1 MKTTFLCK
9 CGKSFQKNTSSD
21 TTGYRLPGYGEGHEC
36 YGCPYALSVKDA
48 LWNSK
53 TEHFE
58 YIIRAWECRASKKL
72 SYGSHAALSLGS
84 KNSGSIYS
92 LDLPF
97 LREIRMAID
106 SIEGISADSDAPGER
121 GVQYGSDG
129 LYRLPVYPEQNKK
142 GVRGKQQLF
151 DDFFNPD
158 GSRKDVS
165 STEEKQIVLR
175 QIEEAKT
182 MGKINVGNI
191 TAGLNKVK
199 SLTEA
204 LSKVSRHEMI
214 PVEYIEPA
222 DNNPFAENDTD
233 ESRYEL
239 AMSIQAN
246 GLLEPLVLN
255 KKSDTC
261 YKLIAGEHRFTAI
274 KQYLP
279 EFKNISSMVFEE
291 ISDDEAQLKL
301 YEANRQREYTSE
313 QKFKRY
319 RELELLL
326 TRMKESGSYHGP
338 IQRGLAE
345 LLGVSTRQVRKYKG
359 ILQNLSEEDQQ
370 QVMKGEISVD
380 TAYQIVQSQKEE
392 DRQEPPIGDAEEFV
406 SEDNHDQMANTGIT
420 APVPR
425 ENNNTDTAFPFANE
439 RNVSSQGGTPTEKTV
454 KEEKSGSASGFS
466 DSYWKSKIEFA
477 IKSHYDAERLFQFYT
492 FEVPTTV
499 EAIKEIKPTY
509 GYSGGSVIF
518 PDGVHG
524 DCTCHSSHM
533 DIEYQRKHLQLT
545 YSQVDGYVRDM
556 IRKGRL
562 LTEKQVSDVLS
573 KHLDN
578 IDEGE

>member
-1 MKTTFLCK
+1 MKTTFFCK
-9 CGKSFQKNTSSD
+9 CGKSFQKNTPAD
-21 TTGYRLPGYGEGHEC
+21 TTGYRLSGYGEGHEC
-36 YGCPYALSVKDA
+36 YGCPFIIPIYDGWQNRKISAYECRC
-48 LWNSK
+48 SK
-53 TEHFE
+53 TLRYESSAQL
-58 YIIRAWECRASKKL
+58 YL
-72 SYGSHAALSLGS
+72 DS
-84 KNSGSIYS
+84 KNVGSIYS
-92 LDLPF
+92 LDFEF
-97 LREIRMAID
+97 LKQIQD
-106 SIEGISADSDAPGER
+106 YADKLDGLHPSHEAFSSRPADF
-121 GVQYGSDG
+121 GSDG
-129 LYRLPVYPEQNKK
+129 RYRLAVYPEQNKK
-142 GVRGKQQLF
+142 GIRAKQLILEE
-151 DDFFNPD
+151 FFNPD

-165 STEEKQIVLR
+165 PTEEKQIVLR
-175 QIEEAKT
+175 QIEEAT
-182 MGKINVGNI
+182 AMGKINVGNI

-222 DNNPFAENDTD
+222 DSNPFAENDTD

-279 EFKNISSMVFEE
+279 EVKNVSSMVFEG

-319 RELELLL
+319 RELEQLL
-326 TRMKESGSYHGP
+326 TRMKESGNYHGP
-338 IQRGLAE
+338 IQKGLAE

-359 ILQNLSEEDQQ
+359 IIQNLSEEDQQ
-370 QVMKGEISVD
+370 QVMEGKLSVD

-392 DRQEPPIGDAEEFV
+392 DWQEPVINDEEDFV
-406 SEDNHDQMANTGIT
+406 SEDNHDQLVNSGFTT
-420 APVPR
+420 PVPR
-425 ENNNTDTAFPFANE
+425 ENGNIDAAFPFANE
-439 RNVSSQGGTPTEKTV
+439 RNVQNGTPIEKTA
-454 KEEKSGSASGFS
+454 KEEKSGSTSAFS
-466 DSYWKSKIEFA
+466 ESYWKSKIEFA

-492 FEVPTTV
+492 FQVPTTA
-499 EAIKEIKPTY
+499 EAIKEILKPAY
-509 GYSGGSVIF
+509 GYSGGSVMF

-524 DCTCHSSHM
+524 DCTCQSSHM
-533 DIEYQRKHLQLT
+533 DIEYKRKHLQLT
-545 YSQVDGYVRDM
+545 YSQVDGYVRNM
-556 IRKGRL
+556 IRSGRL
-562 LTEKQVSDVLS
+562 LTEKEVSEVLS
-573 KHLDN
+573 QRLDN

>member
-1 MKTTFLCK
+1 MKTTFFCK
-9 CGKSFQKNTSSD
+9 CGKTFQKNTSAD

-36 YGCPYALSVKDA
+36 YGCP
-48 LWNSK
+48 
-53 TEHFE
+53 F
-58 YIIRAWECRASKKL
+58 IIPIYDGWPNRTVTAYECRCSKRL
-72 SYGSHAALSLGS
+72 EYESYAQLDTDS
-84 KNSGSIYS
+84 KNVGSIYS
-92 LDLPF
+92 LDFNF
-97 LREIRMAID
+97 LKQIREF
-106 SIEGISADSDAPGER
+106 ADKLDGLHPSHEAFSSRPAE
-121 GVQYGSDG
+121 YGSDG
-129 LYRLPVYPEQNKK
+129 RYRLAVFPEQNRK
-142 GVRGKQQLF
+142 GIRAKQLILEK
-151 DDFFNPD
+151 FFHQD

-165 STEEKQIVLR
+165 PAEEKQIVLR
-175 QIEEAKT
+175 QIEEAT
-182 MGKINVGNI
+182 AMGKINVGNI

-204 LSKVSRHEMI
+204 LSNVSHHEMI
-214 PVEYIEPA
+214 PAEYIEPA
-222 DNNPFAENDTD
+222 DNNPYAENDTD

-274 KQYLP
+274 RQYLP
-279 EFKNISSMVFEE
+279 EFKNISSMVFEG

-338 IQRGLAE
+338 IQKGLAE

-392 DRQEPPIGDAEEFV
+392 DRQEPGIDDVDDFV
-406 SEDNHDQMANTGIT
+406 PENNHDQIVNTGI
-420 APVPR
+420 AVPVPR
-425 ENNNTDTAFPFANE
+425 ENNNTDAAFPFANE
-439 RNVSSQGGTPTEKTV
+439 RKVSIQSGVSTEKIAQ
-454 KEEKSGSASGFS
+454 EEKSGSASGFS

-477 IKSHYDAERLFQFYT
+477 IKSHYDAGRLFQFYT
-492 FEVPTTV
+492 FQVPTTA
-499 EAIKEIKPTY
+499 EAIKEVLKPTC
-509 GYSGGSVIF
+509 GYSGGSVMF

-533 DIEYQRKHLQLT
+533 DIEYKRKHLQLT

-562 LTEKQVSDVLS
+562 LTEKESYDVLS
-573 KHLDN
+573 RYLEN